1 MKNTVKMFLCMLLC
15 LMTLSC
21 AQGAECAGK
30 LVDHESLLRYPS
42 YACDEETGK
51 WSVHAYQADAL
62 MGRFWE
68 YGMRSS
74 QRMVVFHL
82 AAEGDARTGVWT
94 PVLRFYHIDGGMI
107 RARAV
112 SILVDGQRFDLAASS
127 ESVSHNRHTAE
138 CITVPLNEQGMQV
151 AAAMEK
157 ADAVTVRLIG
167 EELYTVTINRSATA
181 ERHGVEGAALGV
193 MTPGMEL
200 LRELGVESYEL
211 WDLSAKAWEKEYGYQ
226 PAVTEGSVG
235 DMLCEKRLTDK
246 MGMVLPDASGEAAVA
261 AQEKLI
267 EYGFLNGSAYWK
279 MNGEA
284 EDAVLRAQQYLGRV
298 LTGCADAALL
308 DALAEGR
315 AAETKAAPVMQPL
328 GEAAELCVERYWFA
342 GGVSASANAETLRTA
357 ANADN
362 VFLIADGFLRNL
374 STEELHL
381 FMQMEASVVY
391 NGKYAYEA
399 ELAVE
404 TSSGSELDTRLL
416 PMAQSRL
423 LAYAEIPSAL
433 AADENA
439 QWSVVFE
446 LDGESLTI
454 DLE

>member
-1 MKNTVKMFLCMLLC
+1 MKNIVKTLLCMLLC

-21 AQGAECAGK
+21 AYGAECAGK
-30 LVDHESLLRYPS
+30 LVEHESLLHYPS
-42 YACDEETGK
+42 YVCDEETGK

-62 MGRFWE
+62 MDRFWD

-82 AAEGDARTGVWT
+82 AAEGDVRTGVWT

-138 CITVPLNEQGMQV
+138 CITVPLNAQGMQV
-151 AAAMEK
+151 AAAMANAET
-157 ADAVTVRLIG
+157 VTVRLIG
-167 EELYTVTINRSATA
+167 DEVYTVTMNRGATS
-181 ERHGVEGAALGV
+181 ERYAVEGASLSV
-193 MTPGMEL
+193 MASGMEL
-200 LRELGVESYEL
+200 LAELGVDTYQL
-211 WDLSAKAWEKEYGYQ
+211 WDLSARAWEKEFGYQ

-235 DMLCEKRLTDK
+235 DLLCEKRLTDK
-246 MGMVLPDASGEAAVA
+246 LGMVLPDASGEAAVA

-267 EYGFLNGSAYWK
+267 EYGFLNGTAYWK
-279 MNGEA
+279 ISGEA
-284 EDAVLRAQQYLGRV
+284 EEAVLRAQQYLGRV
-298 LTGCADAALL
+298 PTGCADAALL

-315 AAETKAAPVMQPL
+315 KAETKAAPAMQPV
-328 GEAAELCVERYWFA
+328 GEKAELCVDRYWFA
-342 GGVSASANAETLRTA
+342 GGVSASANAESLRTT

-362 VFLIADGFLRNL
+362 VFLAADGVIRNL
-374 STEELHL
+374 DVQELHL
-381 FMQMEASVVY
+381 FMQMKADVVY

-404 TSSGSELDTRLL
+404 TSGGTALDSRLL
-416 PMAQSRL
+416 PMAQARL
-423 LAYAEIPSAL
+423 IAYAEIPSAL

-439 QWSVVFE
+439 QWSIVFE

>member
-1 MKNTVKMFLCMLLC
+1 MKNTVKILVCMLLC
-15 LMTLSC
+15 LMTLTC
-21 AQGAECAGK
+21 AYGAECAGK
-30 LVDHESLLRYPS
+30 LVDHESLLHYPS
-42 YACDEETGK
+42 YVCDEETGK

-62 MGRFWE
+62 MDRFWD

-112 SILVDGQRFDLAASS
+112 SILVEDQRFDLAASS

-151 AAAMEK
+151 AAAMAK
-157 ADAVTVRLIG
+157 AETVTVRLIG
-167 EELYTVTINRSATA
+167 DEEYTVTINSNASS
-181 ERHGVEGAALGV
+181 ERYAVEGASLAV
-193 MTPGMEL
+193 MASGMKL
-200 LRELGVESYEL
+200 MSELGMDSYGL
-211 WDLSAKAWEKEYGYQ
+211 WDLSARAWEKEHGYL
-226 PAVTEGSVG
+226 PAVTEGSVT
-235 DMLCEKRLTDK
+235 DVLCEKRLTDK
-246 MGMVLPDASGEAAVA
+246 LGMVLPDASGDAAVA

-267 EYGFLNGSAYWK
+267 EYGFLNGTAYWK
-279 MNGEA
+279 MTEEA
-284 EDAVLRAQQYLGRV
+284 EEAVLRAQQYLGRV
-298 LTGCADAALL
+298 PTGCVDAALL

-315 AAETKAAPVMQPL
+315 KAEMKKSPAMQSV
-328 GEAAELCVERYWFA
+328 GEDAELCVERYWFA
-342 GGVSASANAETLRTA
+342 SGVSASANAESLRTT

-374 STEELHL
+374 SVQELHL
-381 FMQMEASVVY
+381 FMQMEANMIY

-404 TSSGSELDTRLL
+404 TSGGTELDTRLL
-416 PMAQSRL
+416 PMAQARL
-423 LAYAEIPSAL
+423 LAYAEIPAAL
-433 AADENA
+433 AADEDA

>member
-1 MKNTVKMFLCMLLC
+1 MKNMVKILLSVLLC
-15 LMTLSC
+15 LMTLTC
-21 AQGAECAGK
+21 AYGAECAGK
-30 LVDHESLLRYPS
+30 LVDHESLLHYPS
-42 YACDEETGK
+42 YVCDEETGK

-62 MGRFWE
+62 MGRFWD

-151 AAAMEK
+151 AAAMAK
-157 ADAVTVRLIG
+157 AETVTVRLIG
-167 EELYTVTINRSATA
+167 DEVYTVTISSGATS
-181 ERHGVEGAALGV
+181 ERYAVEAASLGV
-193 MTPGMEL
+193 MASGMEL
-200 LRELGVESYEL
+200 LAELGVDSYDL

-235 DMLCEKRLTDK
+235 DTLLEKRLTDK
-246 MGMVLPDASGEAAVA
+246 MGMVLPDASGDAAVA

-267 EYGFLNGSAYWK
+267 EYGFLNGTAYWK

-298 LTGCADAALL
+298 PTGCADAALL

-315 AAETKAAPVMQPL
+315 KAESKAAHAMQPVS
-328 GEAAELCVERYWFA
+328 ETAEVCVDRYWFA
-342 GGVSASANAETLRTA
+342 GGVSASANAETLRTT

-362 VFLIADGFLRNL
+362 AFLIADGFLRNL

-381 FMQMEASVVY
+381 FMQMEANVVY

-404 TSSGSELDTRLL
+404 TSGGTELDTRLL
-416 PMAQSRL
+416 PMAQARM
-423 LAYAEIPSAL
+423 LAYAEIPAAL
-433 AADENA
+433 AADEAA
-439 QWSVVFE
+439 QWSIVFE
-446 LDGESLTI
+446 LGGESLTI
-454 DLE
+454 DLK